1 VPAPDLASAWVYPK
15 KKALRAGEQLHAH
28 VAAQRRAWSAWLA
41 TVDPRR
47 LVFLDETG
55 AKTNLTRLYA
65 RSRRGLRSVA
75 YTPQGHWHTT
85 TLVAAISTERVI
97 APLVLD
103 GPMDGASFEAYVEQM
118 LVAAL
123 PTGSIVV
130 MDNLSAHKMPRVA
143 RLFEQAGITL
153 RFLPPYSP
161 DFNPIEQMWSKIKA
175 ILRRIQARDQDSLQE
190 AIATALAEVTPNDL
204 RGFFFTLS

>member
-1 VPAPDLASAWVYPK
+1 M
-15 KKALRAGEQLHAH
+15 
-28 VAAQRRAWSAWLA
+28 AWLA
-41 TVDPRR
+41 TVDHRR
-47 LVFLDETG
+47 LFFLDETG

-65 RSRRGLRSVA
+65 RSRRGQRAVA
-75 YTPQGHWHTT
+75 YAPQGHWNTT
-85 TLVAAISTERVI
+85 TLVAAIGAERVI

-123 PTGSIVV
+123 PPGSIVV

-143 RLFEQAGITL
+143 WLFAQAGITV

-175 ILRRIQARDQDSLQE
+175 ILRRIGARAQDTLME
-190 AIATALAEVTPNDL
+190 AIASALAEVTPNDL
-204 RGFFFTLS
+204 QGYFFHSVVGVLK

>member
-1 VPAPDLASAWVYPK
+1 LD
-15 KKALRAGEQLHAH
+15 
-28 VAAQRRAWSAWLA
+28 WLA

-65 RSRRGLRSVA
+65 RSRRGLRAVA
-75 YTPQGHWHTT
+75 YAPQGHWQTT
-85 TLVAAISTERVI
+85 TLVAAISSEGVI
-97 APLVLD
+97 APMVLD

-123 PTGSIVV
+123 PAGSIVV
-130 MDNLSAHKMPRVA
+130 MDNLSAHKVSRVA

-175 ILRRIQARDQDSLQE
+175 ILRRIEARDQESLMK
-190 AIATALAEVTPNDL
+190 AIATALAEITPNDL
-204 RGFFFTLS
+204 KGYFFHSIVGVLK

>member
-1 VPAPDLASAWVYPK
+1 M
-15 KKALRAGEQLHAH
+15 
-28 VAAQRRAWSAWLA
+28 AWLA
-41 TVDPRR
+41 TVDHRR
-47 LVFLDETG
+47 LFFLDETG

-65 RSRRGLRSVA
+65 RSHRGQRAVA
-75 YTPQGHWHTT
+75 YAPQGHWNTT
-85 TLVAAISTERVI
+85 TLVAAIGAERVI

-123 PTGSIVV
+123 PPGSIVV

-143 RLFEQAGITL
+143 RLFAQAGITV

-161 DFNPIEQMWSKIKA
+161 DFNPIEHMWSKIKA
-175 ILRRIQARDQDSLQE
+175 ILRRIGARAQDTLME
-190 AIATALAEVTPNDL
+190 AIARALEEVTPNDL
-204 RGFFFTLS
+204 QGYFFHSVVGVLK

>member
-1 VPAPDLASAWVYPK
+1 
-15 KKALRAGEQLHAH
+15 
-28 VAAQRRAWSAWLA
+28 
-41 TVDPRR
+41 

-65 RSRRGLRSVA
+65 RSRRGLRTVG
-75 YTPQGHWHTT
+75 YTPQGHWQTT
-85 TLVAAISTERVI
+85 TLVAAISSERVI

-103 GPMDGASFEAYVEQM
+103 GSMDGASFEAYVEQV
-118 LVAAL
+118 LVTAL

-143 RLFEQAGITL
+143 RLFAQAGITV

-175 ILRRIQARDQDSLQE
+175 ILRRIEARDQETLLQ
-190 AIATALAEVTPNDL
+190 AIATALAEVTTNEL
-204 RGFFFTLS
+204 RGYFFHSIVGVLK

>member
-1 VPAPDLASAWVYPK
+1 MS
-15 KKALRAGEQLHAH
+15 
-28 VAAQRRAWSAWLA
+28 WLA
-41 TVDPRR
+41 TVDLRR

-55 AKTNLTRLYA
+55 AKTSLTRVYA
-65 RSRRGLRSVA
+65 RSRRGRRAVA
-75 YTPQGHWHTT
+75 YAPHGHRQTT
-85 TLVAAISTERVI
+85 TLVAAISAERVM

-130 MDNLSAHKMPRVA
+130 MDTLAAHKTPRVL
-143 RLFEQAGITL
+143 RCLERAGIEV

-161 DFNPIEQMWSKIKA
+161 DFNPIEQMWSQVKT
-175 ILRRIQARDQDSLQE
+175 ILRRIAAREQKALE
-190 AIATALAEVTPNDL
+190 RAIATAPGEVTPDDL
-204 RGFFFTLS
+204 RGYFFHSVVGVLT

>member
-1 VPAPDLASAWVYPK
+1 
-15 KKALRAGEQLHAH
+15 
-28 VAAQRRAWSAWLA
+28 
-41 TVDPRR
+41 VDPRR
-47 LVFLDETG
+47 LVFLDETS

-65 RSRRGLRSVA
+65 RSRRGLRAVA

-85 TLVAAISTERVI
+85 TLVAAISFERVI

-123 PTGSIVV
+123 PAGSIVV
-130 MDNLSAHKMPRVA
+130 MDNLSAHRMPRVA
-143 RLFEQAGITL
+143 RLLEQAGITL
-153 RFLPPYSP
+153 RFLPSYSP

-175 ILRRIQARDQDSLQE
+175 ILRRIEARDQKTLLE

-204 RGFFFTLS
+204 KGFFVTLS

>member
-1 VPAPDLASAWVYPK
+1 LS
-15 KKALRAGEQLHAH
+15 
-28 VAAQRRAWSAWLA
+28 WLA
-41 TVDPRR
+41 TIDHRR
-47 LVFLDETG
+47 LFFLDETG

-65 RSRRGLRSVA
+65 RSHRGLRVVG
-75 YTPQGHWHTT
+75 YTPQGHWNTT

-130 MDNLSAHKMPRVA
+130 MDNLSSHKMPRVV
-143 RLFEQAGITL
+143 RLLEQAGITV

-175 ILRRIQARDQDSLQE
+175 ILRRIQARSQETLLE
-190 AIATALAEVTPNDL
+190 AIATALREVTPNDL
-204 RGFFFTLS
+204 TGYFFHSVVGLLK